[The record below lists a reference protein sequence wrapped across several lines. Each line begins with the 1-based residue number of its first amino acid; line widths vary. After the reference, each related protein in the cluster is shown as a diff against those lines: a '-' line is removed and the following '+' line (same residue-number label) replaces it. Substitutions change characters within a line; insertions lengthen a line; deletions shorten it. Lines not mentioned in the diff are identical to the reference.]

1 MRSRPIPTLTVA
13 RPRHAAAAST
23 VGLALALVC
32 AFGAPATAAPAAQLP
47 VAGRP
52 IAPAVAFSSNT
63 ATNLLVWAEDTGT
76 GTGLDLYGLRLS
88 ATGLPTGR
96 ITPILVAPGN
106 QSDPA
111 LIFSPRVNEFFLVF
125 TDDSGQLGGTPGGG
139 NPTPGF
145 PIPGQTPP
153 APPPPLPTPVPLAD
167 LGLDLGVGLDL
178 GPAGARPDALA
189 AAGPIA
195 GDAPDGAAFDR
206 AGVTAADDA
215 SPLQAPTPTFPPP
228 GTPAPGGPGGTP
240 MPPTTPGSRDIYGTF
255 LSTYGTRTSVIF
267 PLVTSPADDTYPDI
281 TFRLTPASD
290 RYVLVWRKVSGLD
303 VTLSS
308 VELEGVGRYFYVKYE
323 RAVTGGSDIGRPSVA
338 AEPGAGEYMVVWS
351 ETPKDEPQRE
361 VFGRLL
367 NNNAVPYK
375 GVIKVA
381 SGPADQVYPTIA
393 SLGGYGGYL
402 AAWEERTGAEPP
414 DVKIRRL
421 NRNGIPYGYQ
431 SAVAGGPAFSFAP
444 DLASTD
450 SVVTLVVWLDRNAA
464 GDHTILSA
472 QLNRDGRR
480 IGPDR
485 VVVRGGSGPGA
496 VTPVAPGPGFPTPPA
511 PPPAIP

>member
-1 MRSRPIPTLTVA
+1 MGSRSLPAMTAARSRAT
-13 RPRHAAAAST
+13 AAAT
-23 VGLALALVC
+23 LLGLALAVAL
-32 AFGAPATAAPAAQLP
+32 GAPAAAAPAQLP

-52 IAPAVAFSSNT
+52 IAPAVAFSANT
-63 ATNLLVWAEDTGT
+63 ATNLLVWAEDTGS

-125 TDDSGQLGGTPGGG
+125 TDDSGQLGGAPGGSA
-139 NPTPGF
+139 TPGF

-153 APPPPLPTPVPLAD
+153 APPPPLPTPIPLAAF
-167 LGLDLGVGLDL
+167 GLDLDGDASA
-178 GPAGARPDALA
+178 PAALVP
-189 AAGPIA
+189 AGPIHGGA
-195 GDAPDGAAFDR
+195 AADAPQ
-206 AGVTAADDA
+206 
-215 SPLQAPTPTFPPP
+215 QAPSPTFPPP

-240 MPPTTPGSRDIYGTF
+240 MPPVTPGSRDIYGTF

-281 TFRLTPASD
+281 TFRMTPSSD
-290 RYVLVWRKVSGLD
+290 RYVLVWRKVTGLD
-303 VTLSS
+303 VVLSS

-323 RAVTGGSDIGRPSVA
+323 RAVTGGSDVGRPSVA
-338 AEPGAGEYMVVWS
+338 AEPNAGEYMVVWS
-351 ETPKDEPQRE
+351 ETPKDQPQRE
-361 VFGRLL
+361 IFGRLL

-375 GVIKVA
+375 GILKVA
-381 SGPADQVYPTIA
+381 TGAADQVYPSIA

-402 AAWEERTGAEPP
+402 AAWEERSGAEPP
-414 DVKIRRL
+414 DVRIRRL
-421 NRNGIPYGYQ
+421 NRNGVAYGSQ
-431 SAVAGGPAFSFAP
+431 TAVAGGPAFSFAP

-450 SVVTLVVWLDRNAA
+450 SVVSLVVWLDRNAA

-485 VVVRGGSGPGA
+485 VVVTGGSGPGA

>member
-1 MRSRPIPTLTVA
+1 MRNRSIPTLTVA
-13 RPRHAAAAST
+13 RSRQGAAAASI
-23 VGLALALVC
+23 VGLALAL
-32 AFGAPATAAPAAQLP
+32 ALGAPAAAAPAAQLP

-52 IAPAVAFSSNT
+52 IAPAVAFSGNT

-125 TDDSGQLGGTPGGG
+125 TDDSGQLGGAPGGG

-167 LGLDLGVGLDL
+167 LGV
-178 GPAGARPDALA
+178 DAAHPVALM

-195 GDAPDGAAFDR
+195 GAAPDAVTFDR
-206 AGVTAADDA
+206 ADGPAAGDA
-215 SPLQAPTPTFPPP
+215 APLQAPTPTFPPP

-240 MPPTTPGSRDIYGTF
+240 MPPATPGSRDIYGTF

-290 RYVLVWRKVSGLD
+290 RYVLVWRKVTGLD

-323 RAVTGGSDIGRPSVA
+323 RAVTGGGDIGRPSVA

-351 ETPKDEPQRE
+351 ETPKDQPQRE
-361 VFGRLL
+361 IFGRLL

-381 SGPADQVYPTIA
+381 TGAADQVYPTIA

-421 NRNGIPYGYQ
+421 NRNGIAYSYQ

-444 DLASTD
+444 DLAATD
-450 SVVTLVVWLDRNAA
+450 SVATLIVWLDRNAA